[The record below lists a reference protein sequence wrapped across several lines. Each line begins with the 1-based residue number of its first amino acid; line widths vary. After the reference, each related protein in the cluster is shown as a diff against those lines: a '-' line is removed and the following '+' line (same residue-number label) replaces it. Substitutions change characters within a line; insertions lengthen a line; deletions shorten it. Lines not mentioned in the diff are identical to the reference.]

1 MIKTILVAIDG
12 SEHAWKALDLAI
24 ELAKGHQA
32 RLTVLHVLAQEPVPE
47 ALRSFAEVEGL
58 PAEEEA
64 ARFRYGRT
72 LGDAL
77 TREAEARASAAGLA
91 AVEARTAEG
100 KPAAVIVET
109 ATALRADMIVM
120 GSRGL
125 SEPRALLLGSVS
137 HKVAHLAPCTCVT
150 VK

>member
-1 MIKTILVAIDG
+1 MIRKILVAIDG
-12 SEHAWKALDLAI
+12 SEHAWKALDLAS

-32 RLTVLHVLAQEPVPE
+32 ELIVLHVLAHEPVPE
-47 ALRSFAEVEGL
+47 ALRTYAEVEGL
-58 PAEEEA
+58 PVEEEA

-77 TREAEARASAAGLA
+77 TREAQDRARAGGVA

-100 KPAAVIVET
+100 KPATVIVET
-109 ATALRADMIVM
+109 AKAERADMIVM